1 MKVIATNDIGPTS
14 EPRRRRGL
22 SPGAAAQHVV
32 LVALTLVFLV
42 PMIWVLSAAIDARA
56 SFAVQ
61 WPHFTA
67 ANFTSLFT
75 DGVVQRPLANSLAL
89 ALGTTVLATLTGVA
103 AAYALSRHRSWF
115 TRGYLFI
122 VLFATGLPV
131 QLLMIPAYTL
141 FIQLNILDSM
151 PATILFLSAT
161 SLPFAIW
168 LLKNFIDH
176 IPVELDE
183 ASQVDGAGAWAR
195 LRLIILPLA
204 APGIAVA
211 AMFTFLNA
219 WGQFVIPYILL
230 QSPDKLPASV
240 TIYGFLAAQGRVQ
253 YGLLAAFTLVFSI
266 PVLVLYGLLSRF
278 LTGAFNFG
286 SGVKG

>member
-1 MKVIATNDIGPTS
+1 MLATNNAVPIARRT
-14 EPRRRRGL
+14 RRRL
-22 SPGAAAQHVV
+22 SPGVAIQHVA
-32 LVALTLVFLV
+32 LVAVTLVFLV
-42 PMIWVLSAAIDARA
+42 PMIWVLSASVDARA
-56 SFAVQ
+56 SFAEQ
-61 WPHFTA
+61 WPQWTI
-67 ANFTSLFT
+67 ANFQYLFNGDALT
-75 DGVVQRPLANSLAL
+75 RPLLNSLI
-89 ALGTTVLATLTGVA
+89 LGTGTTLLATVTGVA

-115 TRGYLFI
+115 SRGYLFV

-141 FIQLNILDSM
+141 FIQLNLLDSV

-161 SLPFAIW
+161 ALPFAIW

-183 ASQVDGAGAWAR
+183 AAQVDGAGAMAR
-195 LRLIILPLA
+195 LRLVILPLA

-230 QSPDKLPASV
+230 QSPDKLPAAVS
-240 TIYGFLAAQGRVQ
+240 IYQYTAAQGRVQ
-253 YGLLAAFTLVFSI
+253 YGPLAAFTLVFSL
-266 PVLVLYGLLSRF
+266 PVLLLYLGLSRF
-278 LTGAFNFG
+278 LSGAFNFG

>member
-1 MKVIATNDIGPTS
+1 MKMIAAGGIGPTS
-14 EPRRRRGL
+14 RQRRRAP
-22 SPGAAAQHVV
+22 SPGTAIQHIVLAAI
-32 LVALTLVFLV
+32 TLVFLT
-42 PMIWVLSAAIDARA
+42 PMIWMVSASIDARA
-56 SFAVQ
+56 SFAVH

-67 ANFTSLFT
+67 TNFTSLFT
-75 DGVVQRPLANSLAL
+75 DNVVQRPLVNSLEL
-89 ALGTTVLATLTGVA
+89 AVGTTVLATLTGVA
-103 AAYALSRHRSWF
+103 AAYALSRNRSWF

-141 FIQLNILDSM
+141 FIQLNILDSV

-176 IPVELDE
+176 IPLELDE
-183 ASQVDGAGAWAR
+183 ASQVDGAGGLAR

-240 TIYGFLAAQGRVQ
+240 TIYGFLSAQGRVQ
-253 YGLLAAFTLVFSI
+253 YGPLAAFTLVFSI
-266 PVLVLYGLLSRF
+266 PVLLLYGVLSRF

>member
-1 MKVIATNDIGPTS
+1 
-14 EPRRRRGL
+14 
-22 SPGAAAQHVV
+22 
-32 LVALTLVFLV
+32 
-42 PMIWVLSAAIDARA
+42 ARA

-67 ANFTSLFT
+67 ANFTSIFT
-75 DGVVQRPLANSLAL
+75 ANVVQRPLVNSLEL
-89 ALGTTVLATLTGVA
+89 ALGTTVLAVVTGVA

-141 FIQLNILDSM
+141 FIQLNLLDSI
-151 PATILFLSAT
+151 PATILFLTAT

-168 LLKNFIDH
+168 LLKNFIDQ
-176 IPVELDE
+176 IPIELDE
-183 ASQVDGAGAWAR
+183 ASQVDGAGAPAR

-240 TIYGFLAAQGRVQ
+240 TIYGFLSAQGRVQ
-253 YGLLAAFTLVFSI
+253 YGALAAFTLVFSL
-266 PVLVLYGLLSRF
+266 PVLLLYGILARF
-278 LTGAFNFG
+278 LSGAFNFG

>member
-1 MKVIATNDIGPTS
+1 MMLVANDSAATA
-14 EPRRRRGL
+14 RGARKRL
-22 SPGAAAQHVV
+22 SPGGAIQHIALAAI
-32 LVALTLVFLV
+32 TLIFLV
-42 PMIWVLSAAIDARA
+42 PMLWVLSASIDARA
-56 SFAVQ
+56 SFAIQ
-61 WPHFTA
+61 WPHLTA
-67 ANFTSLFT
+67 GNFQGLFT
-75 DGVVQRPLANSLAL
+75 GNVLLHPLWNSLVLSVGTTAL
-89 ALGTTVLATLTGVA
+89 ATVAGSA
-103 AAYALSRHRSWF
+103 AAYVLSRHRAWY

-122 VLFATGLPV
+122 ILFATGLPV

-141 FIQLNILDSM
+141 FIQLNVLDSV

-168 LLKNFIDH
+168 LLKNFIDN
-176 IPVELDE
+176 IPLELDE
-183 ASQVDGAGAWAR
+183 AAQVDGAGAMTR
-195 LRLIILPLA
+195 LRVIILPLA

-230 QSPDKLPASV
+230 QSPDKLPAAVS
-240 TIYGFLAAQGRVQ
+240 IYQYMAAQGRVQ
-253 YGLLAAFTLVFSI
+253 YGPLAAFTLVFSL
-266 PVLVLYGLLSRF
+266 PVLLLYAGLSRF

>member
-1 MKVIATNDIGPTS
+1 MITTDRIGSTT
-14 EPRRRRGL
+14 ERRRRPL
-22 SPGAAAQHVV
+22 SPGAVIQHVV
-32 LVALTLVFLV
+32 LAALTLVFLV
-42 PMIWVLSAAIDARA
+42 PMIWVLSASLDAHA
-56 SFAVQ
+56 SFAVK

-75 DGVVQRPLANSLAL
+75 DDVVQRPLVNSLEL
-89 ALGTTVLATLTGVA
+89 ALGTTVIATLTGVA
-103 AAYALSRHRSWF
+103 AAYALSRRRSWF
-115 TRGYLFI
+115 TRAYLFI
-122 VLFATGLPV
+122 VLFSTGLPV

-141 FIQLNILDSM
+141 FIQLNILDSI

-161 SLPFAIW
+161 ALPFAIW
-168 LLKNFIDH
+168 LLKNFIDQ
-176 IPVELDE
+176 IPLEIDE
-183 ASQVDGAGAWAR
+183 ASQVDGAGGLAR
-195 LRLIILPLA
+195 MRLIILPLA

-240 TIYGFLAAQGRVQ
+240 TIYGFLSAQGRVQ
-253 YGLLAAFTLVFSI
+253 YGALAAFTLVFSI
-266 PVLVLYGLLSRF
+266 PVLLLYGVLSRF